1 MLNLVDPAK
10 MGGMLQLF
18 GLRVVAITAGD
29 AQRMTERRQKKNL
42 VFGWQRLQPVRLNFV
57 FHYLDSSVARQFWP
71 TAGMLLKLDGKPERM
86 VLIRGRLVSVSSK
99 VHGKLRIS
107 IGVGAVLGIKRQ
119 ADDVVAAGPLRFEAD
134 INLAQRPITAVFHEG
149 GGYGDRLGLN
159 LVQGGNDSFGLR
171 DCVFVGGI
179 VSSTDIETDAISAFA
194 KPISRMM

>member
-1 MLNLVDPAK
+1 
-10 MGGMLQLF
+10 LQRAAAMHCIF
-18 GLRVVAITAGD
+18 HNRENSASVRLRV
-29 AQRMTERRQKKNL
+29 NL
-42 VFGWQRLQPVRLNFV
+42 WSLTTVW
-57 FHYLDSSVARQFWP
+57 SWP

-107 IGVGAVLGIKRQ
+107 IGAGAVLGVKRQ
-119 ADDVVAAGPLRFEAD
+119 PDDVVAAGPLRFKAD

-149 GGYGDRLGLN
+149 VGYGDRLGLN

-179 VSSTDIETDAISAFA
+179 VSSTYIETDAISAFA
-194 KPISRMM
+194 KPLSRMM